1 MKQTEREIKNFFLS
15 INFYVHDIR
24 IKKKKKETVIIN
36 RMIRKY

>member
-15 INFYVHDIR
+15 INFYIHDIR
-24 IKKKKKETVIIN
+24 IKKKEETVIIN

>member
-24 IKKKKKETVIIN
+24 IKKKKK
-36 RMIRKY
+36 KPL

>member
-24 IKKKKKETVIIN
+24 IKKKKK
-36 RMIRKY
+36 KKPL